1 MDEGL
6 LYQRIMHVP
15 GLTGTWRQR
24 LAQYYKALTGKTYKG
39 SLSEGLYMLDQIS
52 KRNFPQAP
60 GWGQPAPTP
69 APAPAPAQPAP
80 APAQPAPASAGATA
94 GQSAAPK
101 RVANF
106 ATEVMPFEQF
116 WDPNL
121 ARSAIAQ
128 RTASYFDPQAQRA
141 REGIEGDFAS
151 RGLTRSSQRGRGVM
165 DMYRDMADKEQ
176 TMREQLYG
184 GIQGQALEDWGFQQ
198 KLYEDRPDEYKKSTF
213 DKSNYE
219 YQFPEESPQKYAQ
232 SYRQWLRSAY
242 NI

>member
-1 MDEGL
+1 MS
-6 LYQRIMHVP
+6 YQTYTVRGGDSLSKIA
-15 GLTGTWRQR
+15 QR
-24 LAQYYKALTGKTYKG
+24 LGISNWRDLYNLNKSLIGANPNYIRPGQVLNIPGTQAQKA
-39 SLSEGLYMLDQIS
+39 
-52 KRNFPQAP
+52 
-60 GWGQPAPTP
+60 APTP
-69 APAPAPAQPAP
+69 AAPT
-80 APAQPAPASAGATA
+80 ASAGATA

-101 RVANF
+101 RVADF

-128 RTASYFDPQAQRA
+128 RTASYFDPQAQRG
-141 REGIEGDFAS
+141 REGIESDFAS

-184 GIQGQALEDWGFQQ
+184 GIQGQAKEDWGFQQ
-198 KLYEDRPDEYKKSTF
+198 KLYEDRPDEYQKSTF

-232 SYRQWLRSAY
+232 SYRQWLRSTY

>member
-1 MDEGL
+1 MSLDSGQ
-6 LYQRIMHVP
+6 LYQRIMYVP

-24 LAQYYKALTGKTYKG
+24 ADQYMRALTGRPYDG
-39 SLSEGLYMLDQIS
+39 SLQTGLYLLDQI
-52 KRNFPQAP
+52 KNRNFPQAP
-60 GWGQPAPTP
+60 AQQAAVTLVAPT
-69 APAPAPAQPAP
+69 APV
-80 APAQPAPASAGATA
+80 ASAGTTA

-128 RTASYFDPQAQRA
+128 RTSAYYNPLVENA
-141 REGIEGDFAS
+141 RQGVESDFAS

-165 DMYRDMADKEQ
+165 DVYRDMAEKEQ

-184 GIQGQALEDWGFQQ
+184 NIQGQAKEDWGFQQ
-198 KLYEDRPDEYKKSTF
+198 ALYEDRPDEYKKSTF

-219 YQFPEESPQKYAQ
+219 YQYPDESPQKYAQ
-232 SYRQWLRSAY
+232 SYRDWMRNTY
-242 NI
+242 KI

>member
-1 MDEGL
+1 MKITVRPRDSL
-6 LYQRIMHVP
+6 SAILKRYNVP
-15 GLTGTWRQR
+15 GWNTPAVWNK
-24 LAQYYKALTGKTYKG
+24 LAPQLRSKNPNRIYAGEVID
-39 SLSEGLYMLDQIS
+39 LSPVL
-52 KRNFPQAP
+52 PQS
-60 GWGQPAPTP
+60 QKSTP
-69 APAPAPAQPAP
+69 APATPAPTAP
-80 APAQPAPASAGATA
+80 APAAPAPAAPASAGATA

-141 REGIEGDFAS
+141 REGIESDFAS
-151 RGLTRSSQRGRGVM
+151 RGLTRSSQRGKGVM
-165 DMYRDMADKEQ
+165 DMIRDMAEKEQ

-184 GIQGQALEDWGFQQ
+184 GIQGQAKEDWGFQQ
-198 KLYEDRPDEYKKSTF
+198 KLYEDRPDEYQKTTF

-232 SYRQWLRSAY
+232 SYRQWLRSTY

>member
-1 MDEGL
+1 MA
-6 LYQRIMHVP
+6 VP
-15 GLTGTWRQR
+15 GLSGTWQQR

-60 GWGQPAPTP
+60 GWGQPAP
-69 APAPAPAQPAP
+69 AQQAP

-184 GIQGQALEDWGFQQ
+184 GIQGQAKEDWGFQQ

>member
-1 MDEGL
+1 MN
-6 LYQRIMHVP
+6 VP
-15 GLTGTWRQR
+15 GLTGTWQQRNRQ
-24 LAQYYKALTGKTYKG
+24 LYEKLG
-39 SLSEGLYMLDQIS
+39 SPMGAYQGNLQQNLYLLDQIKKNS
-52 KRNFPQAP
+52 YFKGGLPGQQA
-60 GWGQPAPTP
+60 
-69 APAPAPAQPAP
+69 APAPVAPVAP
-80 APAQPAPASAGATA
+80 VVSAGTTA

-128 RTASYFDPQAQRA
+128 RTSAYYNPLVENA
-141 REGIEGDFAS
+141 RQGVESDFAS

-165 DMYRDMADKEQ
+165 DVYRDMAEKEQ

-184 GIQGQALEDWGFQQ
+184 NIQGQAKEDWGFQQ
-198 KLYEDRPDEYKKSTF
+198 ALYEDRPDEYKKSTF

-219 YQFPEESPQKYAQ
+219 YQYPDESPQKYAQ
-232 SYRQWLRSAY
+232 SYRDWMRNTY
-242 NI
+242 KI

>member
-1 MDEGL
+1 MKITVRPRDSL
-6 LYQRIMHVP
+6 SAILKRYNVP
-15 GLTGTWRQR
+15 GWNTPAVWNK
-24 LAQYYKALTGKTYKG
+24 LAPQLRSKNPSVIYAGEVID
-39 SLSEGLYMLDQIS
+39 LSPVL
-52 KRNFPQAP
+52 PQS
-60 GWGQPAPTP
+60 QKSTPTP
-69 APAPAPAQPAP
+69 APATPT
-80 APAQPAPASAGATA
+80 ASAGTTA

-128 RTASYFDPQAQRA
+128 RTAAYFDPQAQRA
-141 REGIEGDFAS
+141 REGIESDFAS
-151 RGLTRSSQRGRGVM
+151 RGLTRSSQRGKGVM
-165 DMYRDMADKEQ
+165 DMIRDMAEKEQ

-184 GIQGQALEDWGFQQ
+184 GIQGQAKEDWGFQQ
-198 KLYEDRPDEYKKSTF
+198 KLYEDRPDEYQKTTF

-232 SYRQWLRSAY
+232 SYREWLRSTY

>member
-1 MDEGL
+1 MKITVGPRDSL
-6 LYQRIMHVP
+6 SAILKRYNVP
-15 GLTGTWRQR
+15 GWNTPAVWNK
-24 LAQYYKALTGKTYKG
+24 LAPQLRSKNPNRIYPGEVID
-39 SLSEGLYMLDQIS
+39 LSPVL
-52 KRNFPQAP
+52 PQS
-60 GWGQPAPTP
+60 QKSTP
-69 APAPAPAQPAP
+69 APATPATPT
-80 APAQPAPASAGATA
+80 ASAGTTA

-121 ARSAIAQ
+121 ARSSIAQ
-128 RTASYFDPQAQRA
+128 RTAAYFDPQVQRA
-141 REGIEGDFAS
+141 REGIESDFAS
-151 RGLTRSSQRGRGVM
+151 RGLTRSSQRGKGVM
-165 DMYRDMADKEQ
+165 DMIRDMAEKEQ

-184 GIQGQALEDWGFQQ
+184 GIQGQAKEDWGFQQ
-198 KLYEDRPDEYKKSTF
+198 KLYEDRPDEYKKTTF

-232 SYRQWLRSAY
+232 SYRQWLRSTY

>member
-1 MDEGL
+1 MSLDSGL

-24 LAQYYKALTGKTYKG
+24 ADQYMRALTGRAYDG
-39 SLSEGLYMLDQIS
+39 SLQTGLYLLDQI
-52 KRNFPQAP
+52 KNRNFPQA
-60 GWGQPAPTP
+60 Q
-69 APAPAPAQPAP
+69 APAPAQQAPAQP

-184 GIQGQALEDWGFQQ
+184 GIQGQAKEDWGFQQ

>member
-1 MDEGL
+1 MKITVRPRDSL
-6 LYQRIMHVP
+6 SAILKRYNVP
-15 GLTGTWRQR
+15 GWNTPAVWNK
-24 LAQYYKALTGKTYKG
+24 LASQLRSKNPNRIYAGEVID
-39 SLSEGLYMLDQIS
+39 LSPVL
-52 KRNFPQAP
+52 PQS
-60 GWGQPAPTP
+60 QKSTP
-69 APAPAPAQPAP
+69 APATPATPT
-80 APAQPAPASAGATA
+80 ASAGTTA

-128 RTASYFDPQAQRA
+128 RTASYFDPQVQRA
-141 REGIEGDFAS
+141 REGIESDFAS
-151 RGLTRSSQRGRGVM
+151 RGLTRSSQRGKGVM
-165 DMYRDMADKEQ
+165 DMIRDMAEKEQ

-184 GIQGQALEDWGFQQ
+184 GIQGQAKEDWGFQQ
-198 KLYEDRPDEYKKSTF
+198 KLYEDRPDEYKKTTF

-232 SYRQWLRSAY
+232 SYREWLRSTY

>member
-1 MDEGL
+1 MS
-6 LYQRIMHVP
+6 YQTYTVRGGDSLSKIA
-15 GLTGTWRQR
+15 QR
-24 LAQYYKALTGKTYKG
+24 LGISNWRDLYNLNK
-39 SLSEGLYMLDQIS
+39 SLIGGNPNLIRPGQVLNI
-52 KRNFPQAP
+52 PGTQA
-60 GWGQPAPTP
+60 AKPTP
-69 APAPAPAQPAP
+69 APAA
-80 APAQPAPASAGATA
+80 PAPASAGATA

-106 ATEVMPFEQF
+106 ATEVMPFDQF

-151 RGLTRSSQRGRGVM
+151 RGLTRSSQRGRGIM
-165 DMYRDMADKEQ
+165 DMYRDMGDKEQ

-184 GIQGQALEDWGFQQ
+184 GIQGQAKEDWGFQQ

>member
-1 MDEGL
+1 MSLDSGL

-24 LAQYYKALTGKTYKG
+24 ADQYMRALTGRAYDG
-39 SLSEGLYMLDQIS
+39 SLQTGLYLLDQI
-52 KRNFPQAP
+52 KNRNFPQ
-60 GWGQPAPTP
+60 
-69 APAPAPAQPAP
+69 AP

-141 REGIEGDFAS
+141 REGIEGDFAR

-184 GIQGQALEDWGFQQ
+184 GIQGQAKEDWGFQQ

>member
-1 MDEGL
+1 MS
-6 LYQRIMHVP
+6 YQ
-15 GLTGTWRQR
+15 
-24 LAQYYKALTGKTYKG
+24 TYTVRG
-39 SLSEGLYMLDQIS
+39 GDSLSKIARQLGISNWRDLYNLNQSIIGGNPNLI
-52 KRNFPQAP
+52 RPGQVLNIPGTQA
-60 GWGQPAPTP
+60 
-69 APAPAPAQPAP
+69 APAQPTTP
-80 APAQPAPASAGATA
+80 APSAGATA

-151 RGLTRSSQRGRGVM
+151 RGLTRSSQRGRGIM
-165 DMYRDMADKEQ
+165 DMYRDMGDKEQ

-184 GIQGQALEDWGFQQ
+184 GIQGQAKEDWGFQQ

-213 DKSNYE
+213 DRSNYE